1 MKTLLAILN
10 GGENSPKFSIRF
22 LGLGF
27 VYILGVLIILLQLR
41 SLL

>member
-10 GGENSPKFSIRF
+10 GGEGSPKITIRH
-22 LGLGF
+22 LGLGII
-27 VYILGVLIILLQLR
+27 YALGALIILLQLR